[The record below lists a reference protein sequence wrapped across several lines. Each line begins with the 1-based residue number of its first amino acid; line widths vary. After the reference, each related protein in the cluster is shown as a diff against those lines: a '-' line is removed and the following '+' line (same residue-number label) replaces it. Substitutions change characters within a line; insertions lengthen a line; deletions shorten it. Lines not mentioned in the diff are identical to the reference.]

1 MVTGPQNNTN
11 GEHDRWI
18 PSDEWRTIVANVPLV
33 SVDLVIEHDGGVLLG
48 KRVNEPAKGEWFVP
62 GGTVFKNE
70 RRTDAVHHVAEAEL
84 DEPVIIDECL
94 GTYEHFYENSR
105 CRRYRLKALSC
116 DRLSVSL
123 RTGRSEIVGDDQHS
137 DFKVLR
143 PPFENLHPYVER
155 YLDDR

>member
-1 MVTGPQNNTN
+1 
-11 GEHDRWI
+11 
-18 PSDEWRTIVANVPLV
+18 
-33 SVDLVIEHDGGVLLG
+33 
-48 KRVNEPAKGEWFVP
+48 VNEPAKGEWFVP

-94 GTYEHFYENSR
+94 GTYEHFYETADVEGIDSKHYLATGYR
-105 CRRYRLKALSC
+105 CHFER
-116 DRLSVSL
+116 DDP
-123 RTGRSEIVGDDQHS
+123 EIVGDDQHS

>member
-70 RRTDAVHHVAEAEL
+70 RRTNAVHHVAEAEL

-94 GTYEHFYENSR
+94 GTYEHFYETADVEGIDSKHYLATGYR
-105 CRRYRLKALSC
+105 CHFER
-116 DRLSVSL
+116 DDP
-123 RTGRSEIVGDDQHS
+123 EIVGDDQHS